1 MSDVKRLVLSI
12 VQFLRQQLQTEELT
26 ADAKESVEVAVQC
39 LETAYGVSV
48 DTQSHLLEQRTL
60 LEMFREVSLH
70 DAAQA
75 HTVLEPSPAQ
85 QAEAEMYK
93 QEGNNMMKEE
103 QYPAA
108 LEYYTKAISL
118 DGHNAVYFCNRAA
131 AYSKLNNHME
141 AIKDC
146 QRALKIDPK
155 YGKAYGRIGLAYA
168 SLNEHQKAKESYQ
181 KAVELDPDNQSY
193 INNLRVAEE
202 KLRGMS
208 SNGGGDLHHG
218 AGGGATAPFDLSSV
232 LGNPTLM
239 NMAAA
244 LMQDPN
250 MQNIMSGLMSGGL
263 AQGGTG
269 GGLDAL
275 LQAGQQLASQM
286 QAANPELVDQLR
298 RHMNSSGAN
307 SQEGPENEPQ

>member
-208 SNGGGDLHHG
+208 
-218 AGGGATAPFDLSSV
+218 
-232 LGNPTLM
+232 
-239 NMAAA
+239 AAA